1 MACGCQ
7 GGATGEQWEVVYAD
21 GTVSHSM
28 THAEATA
35 WSNQV
40 GGSWIREKATASAA
54 K

>member
-7 GGATGEQWEVVYAD
+7 GGTTGEQWEVVYAD
-21 GTVSHSM
+21 GTVSNPM
-28 THAEATA
+28 TKSEATA

-40 GGSWIREKATASAA
+40 GGSWIREAGAVAA